1 MALPLPNL
9 PPLATTLLIPGGVA
23 VVSLLT
29 GLLVGRIQMTRR
41 MKRSADTSTL
51 EGRDKEIETRDM
63 RKTVYLLQNEN
74 TKLSTFLMTLPD
86 LARQLNSNDE
96 KKKIPQILINFIDQ
110 LFDAEQVLIFL
121 TTQDGKH
128 VALNASKG
136 LPETVRSAS
145 IVPFSKG
152 RIGWVAWHQITMDE
166 NDFLQKSR
174 AQRGEFDSE
183 LHPLFRT
190 ELCAPMVSKGQTIGV
205 ISLGGLLRRP
215 KNEKNMLKMVADLGS
230 IAIQNII
237 LFNQIQESANSDGL
251 TGLSNKRYF
260 MTRLAEEIIKAG
272 KEQQNL
278 SVFIFDID
286 HFKNYNDTNGHPA
299 GDEALKLTGRLLKE
313 AIRRDDLAARYGGE
327 EFIVLLPSTDKAGAT
342 SLAEKIRKC
351 VESSEFA
358 HQEKQPGG
366 NLTISGGVATFP
378 FDATTMADLIRAA
391 DQGLYQ
397 GKRSGRNRIGVFEPK
412 YLSEESVDESL
423 QPAQEQLGVG
433 GSS

>member
-1 MALPLPNL
+1 MDLMATSLSPF
-9 PPLATTLLIPGGVA
+9 TTALLVPSIVA

-29 GLLVGRIQMTRR
+29 GWLVGRIQVMRR
-41 MKRSADTSTL
+41 AQVSAASASH
-51 EGRDKEIETRDM
+51 ESRDKEVETRDM
-63 RKTVYLLQNEN
+63 RKMVYLLQNEN

-96 KKKIPQILINFIDQ
+96 KRKIPQILINFIEQ

-121 TTQDGKH
+121 TTLDGKH
-128 VALNASKG
+128 LTLTAEKG

-145 IVPFSKG
+145 IVPFGKG
-152 RIGWVAWHQITMDE
+152 RPGWVAWHQITMDE

-174 AQRGEFDSE
+174 VERGELDTE
-183 LHPLFRT
+183 THPLFRT

-230 IAIQNII
+230 IAIQNTV

-260 MTRLAEEIIKAG
+260 MERLAAEVLKAE
-272 KEQQNL
+272 KEGGQCL
-278 SVFIFDID
+278 SLFIFDID

-299 GDEALKLTGRLLKE
+299 GDEALRITGRVLRE
-313 AIRRDDLAARYGGE
+313 SIRREDLAARYGGE
-327 EFIVLLPSTDKAGAT
+327 EFVVLLPNTDKNGAT
-342 SLAEKIRKC
+342 IAAEKLRKI
-351 VESSEFA
+351 VESFEYP
-358 HQEKQPGG
+358 HQDLQPGG

-378 FDATTMADLIRAA
+378 YDAKNMADLIRAA

-397 GKRSGRNRIGVFEPK
+397 GKRSGRNKIGVFEPK
-412 YLSEESVDESL
+412 YLSEETNDEDRHPV
-423 QPAQEQLGVG
+423 QTQQGM
-433 GSS
+433 